1 MVRIFNIYYDPCGF
15 FDGCRIFDSNFC
27 LIGFVRGNRIFN
39 TCHEC
44 VGFVFDGQVFRSCG
58 GGTVGFIINN
68 IVLTPGLRPVG
79 LVNNGGFQ
87 AVIAAAGL
95 FLLL

>member
-1 MVRIFNIYYDPCGF
+1 MVRIFNIHYDPCGF

-27 LIGFVRGNRIFN
+27 LIGFVRGTRIFN
-39 TCHEC
+39 TCNEC
-44 VGFVFDGQVFRSCG
+44 VGFVFDGQVFRSNCE
-58 GGTVGFIINN
+58 GTVGYIVNN
-68 IVLTPGLRPVG
+68 IVLTPCFHPVG
-79 LVNNGGFQ
+79 LVNNGGHR